1 MRYINHV
8 ARRNGAMRKKATKRP
23 SRRLKEPTGNGKAKL
38 SDSLP
43 PINPS
48 LPAKTRRLMKLI
60 KSWLDDESG
69 YDEETWPWLKKA
81 LEEDRLS
88 ARRQFR
94 D

>member
-1 MRYINHV
+1 MP
-8 ARRNGAMRKKATKRP
+8 KKSMKPTG
-23 SRRLKEPTGNGKAKL
+23 RRLRQPMGNGKAKL

-48 LPAKTRRLMKLI
+48 LPAKTRRLMKLL
-60 KSWLDDESG
+60 KSWMDDESG

-88 ARRQFR
+88 ARRLFR